1 MYSIFLFLHCKNVC
15 ESLLKLIDWLIGN
28 MSLTLV
34 YFSLLLFLIT
44 ILKFTKHNSTN
55 ITYNAGLITML
66 YLQNNILM
74 LAECSTEY
82 SYLQKIQLPTLQ
94 ATYTAE
100 KRILFVYF
108 IVLAEYKVTYNT
120 LYEIL
125 TV

>member
-1 MYSIFLFLHCKNVC
+1 
-15 ESLLKLIDWLIGN
+15 

-94 ATYTAE
+94 ATYTAK

-108 IVLAEYKVTYNT
+108 IVLAEYQVTYNT
-120 LYEIL
+120 LYEIF

>member
-1 MYSIFLFLHCKNVC
+1 
-15 ESLLKLIDWLIGN
+15 
-28 MSLTLV
+28 MSQKITLTQV
-34 YFSLLLFLIT
+34 YT
-44 ILKFTKHNSTN
+44 Q
-55 ITYNAGLITML
+55 
-66 YLQNNILM
+66 YLCSQ
-74 LAECSTEY
+74 CSTEY